1 MSGSAG
7 AGAGRGAVRIAPSIL
22 TADFGRLAEAA
33 RAAEEGG
40 ADLMHLDVMD
50 GHFVPR
56 ITFGPLVV
64 KAVREATAL
73 PIEVHMMVADPE
85 DQVDSLAEAGAD
97 TLVFHV
103 EATHASRT
111 LLERIRGLGCSAGVA
126 ISPDTPAEHV
136 EQLLDALDEVVVM
149 LVHPG
154 RGGQSMLVQHLEK
167 VRRLRARIE
176 AGGLNIALEVDGG
189 VKAHNAVECV
199 AAGADIL
206 VAGSAVY
213 NGRETPQQ
221 ALAALRASLAEAEM
235 AR

>member
-1 MSGSAG
+1 
-7 AGAGRGAVRIAPSIL
+7 
-22 TADFGRLAEAA
+22 
-33 RAAEEGG
+33 
-40 ADLMHLDVMD
+40 
-50 GHFVPR
+50 
-56 ITFGPLVV
+56 
-64 KAVREATAL
+64 
-73 PIEVHMMVADPE
+73 
-85 DQVDSLAEAGAD
+85 
-97 TLVFHV
+97 
-103 EATHASRT
+103 
-111 LLERIRGLGCSAGVA
+111 
-126 ISPDTPAEHV
+126 
-136 EQLLDALDEVVVM
+136 
-149 LVHPG
+149 
-154 RGGQSMLVQHLEK
+154 MLVQHLEK